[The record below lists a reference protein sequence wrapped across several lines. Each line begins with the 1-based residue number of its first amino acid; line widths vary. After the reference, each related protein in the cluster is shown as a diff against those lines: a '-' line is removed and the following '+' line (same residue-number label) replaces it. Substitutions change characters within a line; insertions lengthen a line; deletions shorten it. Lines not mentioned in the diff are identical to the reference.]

1 MNVNAEVNCWSG
13 NWEVRG
19 EGIQQ
24 KHVETSAEQW
34 TEGRRGDGMNNE
46 GERERRRGKEE
57 PTNYKDV
64 NRGAYGMRQGRQW
77 KQASD
82 LNSKSPKTFCLSQK
96 YKIST

>member
-1 MNVNAEVNCWSG
+1 
-13 NWEVRG
+13 
-19 EGIQQ
+19 
-24 KHVETSAEQW
+24 
-34 TEGRRGDGMNNE
+34 MNNE

-96 YKIST
+96 KV